1 MQGRVR
7 MPRRRSAGVVKLR
20 PEPVWDWINRN
31 NVSQNDLADMLG
43 ISHGHF
49 SRLMNG
55 WRGTSPPIRR
65 RLMEIL
71 GIEDFDDLFLVEIP
85 DD

>member
-1 MQGRVR
+1 MT
-7 MPRRRSAGVVKLR
+7 RRRSAGLVKLR
-20 PEPVWDWINRN
+20 PEPLWDWINRN

-55 WRGTSPPIRR
+55 WRGPSPQLRR
-65 RLMEIL
+65 MQEVL
-71 GIEDFDDLFLVEIP
+71 GVINFDDLFIMKRVDE
-85 DD
+85 